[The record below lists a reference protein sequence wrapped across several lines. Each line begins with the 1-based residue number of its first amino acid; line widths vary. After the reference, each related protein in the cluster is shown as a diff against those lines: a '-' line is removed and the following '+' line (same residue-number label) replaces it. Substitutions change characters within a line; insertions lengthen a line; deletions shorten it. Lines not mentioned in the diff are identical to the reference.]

1 MSKKN
6 NKKAK
11 AKAAI
16 TRKGV
21 ILVALLAAMILV
33 VSIVT
38 FSYSWFEPQ
47 TVSGKGLSFQEDSR
61 LRSEDCSFVTH
72 QGEVVTAAMKTSDPD
87 TYKTYFIDQ
96 VRYFD
101 ATVTGSV
108 SVPAKVGDTPGRV
121 YFKTDITNGIGS
133 FSHTDGQYPS
143 IVSLYIST
151 MPGNLTVACTYPSN
165 SVRFVSSQQY
175 DYYIIRNAY
184 VKVRDDEDVDGP
196 GLLEVEWFVE
206 NNTNSAIP
214 INLNNLYLM
223 YN

>member
-21 ILVALLAAMILV
+21 MLIALLAAMILV

-47 TVSGKGLSFQEDSR
+47 TVTGKGLSFNEDTR
-61 LRSEDCSFVTH
+61 LRSEDCSFETH
-72 QGEVVTAAMKTSDPD
+72 KGEVVTSTMKTNDPD
-87 TYKTYFIDQ
+87 TYKGYFIDQ

-101 ATVTGSV
+101 AVETGSV
-108 SVPAKVGDTPGRV
+108 PIPANSRV
-121 YFKTDITNGIGS
+121 YFKTDITNGIGA
-133 FSHTDGQYPS
+133 FSRTNGEYPS
-143 IVSLYIST
+143 IVSLYITT

-165 SVRFVSSQQY
+165 SVRFVSSTQY

-184 VKVRDDEDVDGP
+184 VKVKDDEDVDGP

-206 NNTNSAIP
+206 NNTGTASS